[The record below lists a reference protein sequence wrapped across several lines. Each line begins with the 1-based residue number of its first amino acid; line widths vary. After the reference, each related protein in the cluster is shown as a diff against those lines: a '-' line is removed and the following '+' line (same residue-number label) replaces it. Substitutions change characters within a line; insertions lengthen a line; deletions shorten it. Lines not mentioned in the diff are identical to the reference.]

1 MAELMVCLA
10 VVLILACLALPGL
23 SSLMGRSTLAI
34 EADSMRAGLCRAR
47 DLAMRQQVYWR
58 VCFEP
63 DGSRWYCFADPDRDS
78 ERDAGEA
85 LLGPY
90 VLGRGVTFGS
100 RAAKGP
106 NNSDMP
112 ADGVSLAGNRL
123 SFSPMGSSNA
133 GTIYLRS
140 RDKDMA
146 LRIMPA
152 SGTVLLYEWGRSWG
166 RVE

>member
-63 DGSRWYCFADPDRDS
+63 DGQMVLLCRPRQGLGSVTRGSP
-78 ERDAGEA
+78 AGA
-85 LLGPY
+85 Y
-90 VLGRGVTFGS
+90 VLGRGVTFAS
-100 RAAKGP
+100 RAAKGRTTP
-106 NNSDMP
+106 TCLQT
-112 ADGVSLAGNRL
+112 G
-123 SFSPMGSSNA
+123 
-133 GTIYLRS
+133 
-140 RDKDMA
+140 
-146 LRIMPA
+146 
-152 SGTVLLYEWGRSWG
+152 
-166 RVE
+166 